1 MYMARIVPLFN
12 IFLLLANLNQP
23 SSWGPPYVSSSFI
36 HPFNSSEMYDD
47 KYLKPPRSEIYQ
59 RFACSNLFP
68 PLFMTFV
75 EHLWAFY
82 HSLPKGGVFH
92 LYPASFREWRS
103 FALPRF
109 PPNERSAF
117 GARGFAPPS
126 ELWTARDP
134 PSPSFGGGSRR
145 QRRPFWPKSR
155 TLLWFSVCAWLWQQ
169 TDVRQSTLI
178 QNTAVKRQNISW
190 VATTECL
197 LRKECWVDPYKG
209 WVHRSTQTDSWAV
222 PDGLVYFSPRSF

>member
-1 MYMARIVPLFN
+1 MYSARIGPLFT
-12 IFLLLANLNQP
+12 IFLLIANLNQP
-23 SSWGPPYVSSSFI
+23 SSWGPLYVSSSLI

-126 ELWTARDP
+126 ETTFLAKIADLTLVLSLCLALATD
-134 PSPSFGGGSRR
+134 RR
-145 QRRPFWPKSR
+145 
-155 TLLWFSVCAWLWQQ
+155 
-169 TDVRQSTLI
+169 
-178 QNTAVKRQNISW
+178 
-190 VATTECL
+190 TTEYSYSKHR
-197 LRKECWVDPYKG
+197 RKASKYQLSCYYWVPTEKG
-209 WVHRSTQTDSWAV
+209 VLSW
-222 PDGLVYFSPRSF
+222 PIQRLSPLVNSNGQLSSAWRPGIFFPT